1 MVSAAAGLCDNAYD
15 DVTYAYDDA
24 TYVYDDMTYVAEGE
38 EHAWCQRL
46 QACATQRGAG

>member
-15 DVTYAYDDA
+15 DV